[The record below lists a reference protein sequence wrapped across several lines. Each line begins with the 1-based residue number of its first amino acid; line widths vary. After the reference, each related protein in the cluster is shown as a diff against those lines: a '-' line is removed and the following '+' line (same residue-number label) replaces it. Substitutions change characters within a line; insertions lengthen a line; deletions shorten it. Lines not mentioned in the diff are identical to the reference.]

1 MNFLSVNRTLLP
13 FDSLSI
19 FLSQDRIKRIKIGQ
33 GSGFY
38 EIKTSDFEII
48 TVEYDDIN
56 KELIITAQ
64 HVGDVRV
71 EITDKCLMTDSSL
84 LHVSVVSI
92 GRLELQVPDRV
103 EKLKSIEAIVQVYD
117 TNNNLLTI
125 DHNNLNYYNLVEEIF
140 NSHILSVKLGHQ
152 NNLNLGE
159 VR

>member
-48 TVEYDDIN
+48 TVEYDDIS

-71 EITDKCLMTDSSL
+71 EITDKCLMTDSSV

-92 GRLELQVPDRV
+92 GKLELQVPDRV

-125 DHNNLNYYNLVEEIF
+125 DHNNLNYYNLAEEIF
-140 NSHILSVKLGHQ
+140 NPHILSVKLGHQ